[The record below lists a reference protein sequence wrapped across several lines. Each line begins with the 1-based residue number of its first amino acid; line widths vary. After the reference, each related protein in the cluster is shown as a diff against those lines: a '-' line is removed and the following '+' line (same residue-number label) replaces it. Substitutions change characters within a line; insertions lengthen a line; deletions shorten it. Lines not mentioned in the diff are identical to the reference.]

1 MAELFKLRTGTDFV
15 HVPYKGSPD
24 AVAGIVAGQ
33 VHILFGEVAG
43 LLPHVRAG
51 KIRALGV
58 SSVDRNALA
67 PELPTL
73 IEGGLPDFVALTFT
87 GVVAPAGTPPA
98 IVDKLNAAI
107 NEALKATDTWPRW
120 ASSAPRCERDRRTD
134 FEAFIAK
141 ERDKCG
147 GCGDPYRHQGGVKP
161 SDKVR
166 SI

>member
-1 MAELFKLRTGTDFV
+1 MGYGNLTHLVAELFKLRTGTDFV

-107 NEALKATDTWPRW
+107 NEALKDADTVTALGKLGAEVRTG
-120 ASSAPRCERDRRTD
+120 SAQD
-134 FEAFIAK
+134 FGAFIAK
-141 ERDKCG
+141 ERDKWVDVVTKTG
-147 GCGDPYRHQGGVKP
+147 IKAE
-161 SDKVR
+161 
-166 SI
+166 